1 MRVYLL
7 TILLRVEVLES
18 LLSDVGS
25 KDASGELLG
34 EPVDIGDGE
43 AGAGQLGTVG
53 AVGASSRSR
62 NGFLLLLGEEK
73 GLVRPIVAN
82 FCPELKGLFS
92 SCVWAAAGA
101 RSGAAAL
108 GGELGGTLG
117 AATKLAVKGLVLA
130 AVAGA
135 AAGVSTPAVPAV
147 PAVPAAG
154 WRKVSEKSVSRWSP
168 ASPFSE
174 KCVTLMG
181 SETLE
186 GESGVSRLEMVS
198 RSAAGAGA
206 DTVVVVRVG
215 ALSTSIS

>member
-43 AGAGQLGTVG
+43 AGAGAGQLGTVG

-117 AATKLAVKGLVLA
+117 AATKFAVKGLVLA
-130 AVAGA
+130 AVAGP
-135 AAGVSTPAVPAV
+135 AAGVSTPAVPA
-147 PAVPAAG
+147 AG
-154 WRKVSEKSVSRWSP
+154 CRKVSEKSVSRWSP

>member
-43 AGAGQLGTVG
+43 AGAGAGQLGTVG

-117 AATKLAVKGLVLA
+117 AATKFAVKGLVLA

-135 AAGVSTPAVPAV
+135 AAGVSTPAVPA
-147 PAVPAAG
+147 AG
-154 WRKVSEKSVSRWSP
+154 CRKVSEKRVSRWSP

>member
-43 AGAGQLGTVG
+43 AGAGAGQLGTVG

-117 AATKLAVKGLVLA
+117 AATKFAVKGLVLA

-135 AAGVSTPAVPAV
+135 AAGVSTPAV